1 MPANEIKSI
10 SSIVVNRAIA
20 SVKYQTEMKE
30 ILEKFSDEAEIK
42 NKFSELCARLEKE
55 NPELINAAAPKLG
68 IILCDAKISKEILNG
83 IPEKIKEKISAVWG
97 AHEEKEGYIE

>member
-20 SVKYQTEMKE
+20 SVKYQIELKE
-30 ILEKFSDEAEIK
+30 ILEKFSNGAERK
-42 NKFSELCARLEKE
+42 NKFSELCGRLEKE

-68 IILCDAKISKEILNG
+68 IILRDAKISKEILNG
-83 IPEKIKEKISAVWG
+83 IPEKIKEKILNGWDAS
-97 AHEEKEGYIE
+97 EEYIE